1 MIRNVALTAI
11 GAAFVAI
18 AVYLMASG
26 STPWTS
32 PNAWMPLTFFLGC
45 AMVGAV
51 ETVQGLWPVQPALSE
66 TRLAIKYNRAKYT
79 VLGLAAALWFASGVI
94 GLSGTVLPA
103 VLAWLV
109 IGFGGLGAVA
119 LLSCALDGR
128 DIVVIDRDGI
138 IDRRML
144 KERVAWADVRDA
156 QAVENAVA
164 VDLANA
170 ESYRAKRTLFARVF
184 GRSFDPLHIG
194 TVEMTG
200 TQFDILD
207 AIRRFGPADLGAHRW
222 AAYEGD
228 DDEAED
234 L

>member
-1 MIRNVALTAI
+1 MIRNIALTAV
-11 GAAFVAI
+11 GAAFVAL

-26 STPWTS
+26 SAPWTS

-66 TRLAIKYNRAKYT
+66 TRLAIKYNRAKYG

-109 IGFGGLGAVA
+109 IGFGGLAAVP
-119 LLSCALDGR
+119 LLSMALDGR
-128 DIVVIDRDGI
+128 DIVVVDRDGI

-144 KERVAWADVRDA
+144 KGRVAWADVRDA

-164 VDLANA
+164 VELSNA
-170 ESYRAKRTLFARVF
+170 ESYRAQRTLFARIF

-200 TQFDILD
+200 TRLDVLD
-207 AIRRFGPADLGAHRW
+207 AIRRFGPSNLGAHRW
-222 AAYEGD
+222 AASAYDEDEG
-228 DDEAED
+228 ED